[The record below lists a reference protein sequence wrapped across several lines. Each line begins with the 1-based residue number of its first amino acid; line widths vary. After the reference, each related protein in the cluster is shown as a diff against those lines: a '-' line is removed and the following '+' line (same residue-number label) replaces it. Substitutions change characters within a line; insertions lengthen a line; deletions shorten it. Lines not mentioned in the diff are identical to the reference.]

1 MDLHRIAIRAFFIY
15 LVLLSL
21 IRLSGKRTVS
31 EGTPFSFVLALIL
44 GDTIED
50 GLWAEVPMAQFVTAA
65 GTLATVHL
73 LVSWAASRSDWIDR
87 LVSGRPALVFADGR
101 PCRAGL
107 RGEQMSDKQLAFEIR
122 QEGVDAERWPEVSA
136 VYVETRGA
144 ISLLLAPWARA
155 AQRRDK
161 DAVHRRRERG

>member
-1 MDLHRIAIRAFFIY
+1 MELHRIAIRAFFIY

-21 IRLSGKRTVS
+21 IRLSGKRTLS

-44 GDTIED
+44 GDMIDD
-50 GLWAEVPMAQFVTAA
+50 GLWAEVPMAQFVTAT

-87 LVSGRPALVFADGR
+87 LVSGEAALVLADGR
-101 PCRAGL
+101 PRRAGL
-107 RGEQMSDKQLAFEIR
+107 RGEQMSDKELAFEVR
-122 QEGVDAERWPEVSA
+122 QEGVEGDRWTEVST
-136 VYVETRGA
+136 VHVEASGV
-144 ISLLLAPWARA
+144 ISMLKAPWARA

-161 DAVHRRRERG
+161 DAVRRRAQR